1 MSQIELGVEEEC
13 FRSASAKRREEG
25 PLRNRI
31 ETSGCGWGLD
41 QEKHRGLAQG
51 AVVCWARMQ
60 TRLCR
65 AGRLCERFGMLTPVQ
80 GQPPK

>member
-1 MSQIELGVEEEC
+1 MCKIEQGVEEEC
-13 FRSASAKRREEG
+13 FRSANAKRSKEA

-41 QEKHRGLAQG
+41 QEKHRDLAQD
-51 AVVCWARMQ
+51 AIVCWARRQ
-60 TRLCR
+60 TRLYR
-65 AGRLCERFGMLTPVQ
+65 AGRLCERFGILTPVQ